1 MSKSESAKKV
11 IVVTDGDET
20 ARKVLERVAGNI
32 GGRCISMSAGNPTET
47 LGEEIVKAIKEAEGS
62 PVLVMVDD
70 GGKRGA
76 GPGERALARIAR
88 DPGIEIIGA
97 IAVASH
103 TGHVEGVA
111 VEASVDRNGRTI
123 PGAVDKEGVPA
134 AAGRVQGDTVD
145 ILNRLAVPVVIG
157 LGDLGKM
164 DRADRVEAG
173 ARVTTEAVQ
182 EIMRRAGFPLA
193 DRG

>member
-1 MSKSESAKKV
+1 MSTSESAKKV
-11 IVVTDGDET
+11 IVVTDGDST
-20 ARKVLERVAGNI
+20 ARKVVERVASNI
-32 GGRCISMSAGNPTET
+32 GGPLHQYVRRESHRG
-47 LGEEIVKAIKEAEGS
+47 LGRGDCGGHQES
-62 PVLVMVDD
+62 PGQPGPGH
-70 GGKRGA
+70 GGRRRQKGA
-76 GPGERALARIAR
+76 GPGERALAKIAG

-103 TGHVEGVA
+103 TGHVEGVP
-111 VEASVDRNGRTI
+111 VEASVDRNGKTV

-134 AAGRVQGDTVD
+134 ATDKVQGDTVD
-145 ILNRLAVPVVIG
+145 ILNSLAVPVIIG

-164 DRADRVEAG
+164 DRADRVETG

-182 EIMRRAGFPLA
+182 EIMRRAGLPLE